1 MLLTFPT
8 KKEYF
13 PNWKSKMAE
22 VTNEQKLYV
31 LLNNIRDKS
40 EYEQEIWGIIYDHV
54 SPDGAWKEI
63 VARLLIDSEYLN
75 RGYAYSNQ
83 ESRVVYSV
91 TKHGRSH
98 IPILWNG
105 STLKKE
111 HEKEVYKFKEESKFR
126 NKHGNIAEII
136 KLILAACVGA
146 LAEKIAD
153 FLF

>member
-1 MLLTFPT
+1 
-8 KKEYF
+8 
-13 PNWKSKMAE
+13 MAE
-22 VTNEQKLYV
+22 ITNEQKLYV
-31 LLNNIRDKS
+31 LLDNIRDKS

-54 SPDGAWKEI
+54 SPDDAWKEG
-63 VARLLIDSEYLN
+63 VVELLVKSAYLD
-75 RGYAYSNQ
+75 RGYAFSNQ

-91 TKHGRSH
+91 TKQGRNQ

-105 STLKKE
+105 SALKKE
-111 HEKEVYKFKEESKFR
+111 HEEEIDKYKEMSKFR
-126 NKHGNIAEII
+126 NKHKNIAEII

>member
-1 MLLTFPT
+1 
-8 KKEYF
+8 
-13 PNWKSKMAE
+13 MAE
-22 VTNEQKLYV
+22 ITNEQKLYV
-31 LLNNIRDKS
+31 LLDNIRDKS

-54 SPDGAWKEI
+54 SPDDAWKES
-63 VARLLIDSEYLN
+63 VAELLVKSAYLD
-75 RGYAYSNQ
+75 RGYGFSNQ
-83 ESRVVYSV
+83 ESRVVYSI
-91 TKHGRSH
+91 TKQGRNQ

-111 HEKEVYKFKEESKFR
+111 HEEEVDKFKEESKFR
-126 NKHGNIAEII
+126 NRHKNIAEII